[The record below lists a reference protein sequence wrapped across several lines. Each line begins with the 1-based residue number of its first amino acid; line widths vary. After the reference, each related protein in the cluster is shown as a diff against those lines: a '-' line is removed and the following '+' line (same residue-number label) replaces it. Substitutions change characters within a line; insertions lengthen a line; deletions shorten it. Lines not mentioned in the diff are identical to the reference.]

1 MFTVTSV
8 VRVGLS
14 GLVRDDSMLVKEM
27 LVSPKREIRKVVF
40 RLSRKRAMATIRA
53 RDQRNNA
60 KLEEGERVPSV
71 LQRVGRT

>member
-53 RDQRNNA
+53 RGLRPAQQRKA
-60 KLEEGERVPSV
+60 G
-71 LQRVGRT
+71 GRRART